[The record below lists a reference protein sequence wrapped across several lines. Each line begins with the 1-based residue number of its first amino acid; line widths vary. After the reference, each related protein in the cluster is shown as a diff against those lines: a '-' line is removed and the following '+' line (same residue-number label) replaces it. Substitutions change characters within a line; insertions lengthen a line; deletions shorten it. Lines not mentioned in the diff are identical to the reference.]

1 MTARKNPRHSGKTDF
16 LLNILPIGNTLLTLF
31 LGAIAQL
38 GEHLLCKQEVV
49 GSIPT
54 SSTQKAK
61 KVVKTP
67 NISTIYTTLLYNN
80 FR

>member
-1 MTARKNPRHSGKTDF
+1 MLLDICTITEFFYYSASFYHQM
-16 LLNILPIGNTLLTLF
+16 LYVLNISCNGNKLHTSF

-54 SSTQKAK
+54 SSTENLK
-61 KVVKTP
+61 K
-67 NISTIYTTLLYNN
+67 SQ
-80 FR
+80 